1 RIELLAT
8 LLKNDDIVAFLK
20 EFNNDLA
27 SIPYFESQHAG
38 KYEGYYHSHIHML
51 VRYIGLPFRSE
62 DATSEDRTDMWIKAR
77 NFIYYIE
84 FKRYEDKNNSNQAI
98 MSLIKGAIDQ
108 IFETKYYNN
117 HTDPESYN
125 KMRYAIGCVC
135 STGTRKICGVGI
147 QKFTYGSN
155 GLEKMESQ
163 NFLDEFSY

>member
-1 RIELLAT
+1 M
-8 LLKNDDIVAFLK
+8 K

-51 VRYIGLPFRSE
+51 VRYIGVPFRSE
-62 DATSEDRTDMWIKAR
+62 DTTSEGRTDMWIETR
-77 NFIYYIE
+77 NIIYYFE
-84 FKRYEDKNNSNQAI
+84 FKRYDPDKRNQVIAN
-98 MSLIKGAIDQ
+98 LIKEAIDQ
-108 IFETKYYNN
+108 IFETKYYND
-117 HTDPESYN
+117 HTEPESYK

-147 QKFTYGSN
+147 QKFTYSLN
-155 GLEKMESQ
+155 GIDKMELQ